1 MYMTVAFSIPLK
13 TGGEEIKKK
22 TKTSQATQP
31 TPFIGGQE
39 TRESRTIWGIVSEVG
54 HHCLTEI
61 WLRPKE
67 ILELEQRNT

>member
-1 MYMTVAFSIPLK
+1 MTVAFSIALK

-22 TKTSQATQP
+22 KNSQATQP
-31 TPFIGGQE
+31 TPFTGRQE
-39 TRESRTIWGIVSEVG
+39 TREPRTIWGIVSEVG

-61 WLRPKE
+61 WLRLKE